1 MDVQRRTCFIV
12 SDHTGISADA
22 LARALLAQFGELEL
36 RKITLPFVYS
46 PERLEEVLAQIRQA
60 RERDGARPLVFSTLI
75 NPALREQLEGA
86 DALVMDFFEPFIGRI
101 EAELEQRSSQRVGG
115 AHSFV
120 EGPAYHRRIDAVH
133 YALSTDDGLHCEHY
147 DAAEI
152 ILVGVSRS
160 GKTPTCLYLALQ
172 YGIHAAN
179 YPVTEEDLE
188 RGRLP
193 DPLRPYVS
201 RLFGLTIDPHRLHQ
215 IRQERRPDSRYAA
228 LDTCRRE
235 VKQVEALFQR
245 YRIPSV
251 NASATSVEEIAT
263 TVMQRSGLLRQ
274 AL

>member
-235 VKQVEALFQR
+235 VAQAEAMMRREGIEML
-245 YRIPSV
+245 STTH
-251 NASATSVEEIAT
+251 ASIEEISSR
-263 TVMQRSGLLRQ
+263 VMEHLGINRERF
-274 AL
+274 